1 MNSKLAF
8 ILFYA
13 SSAQIFSQAVSPD
26 LFNHLE
32 WRNIG
37 PFRAGR
43 TVAVGGVGGS
53 SPVFYIG
60 SVDGGVW
67 RTSDAGTVW
76 KPLFDQQPVQSIG
89 AIEVSQTDP
98 NLIWVGTGETDIRS
112 DLSSGDGVYKST
124 DGGKTWKNM
133 GLKDTRQ
140 IARVVIDPRD
150 NNTVYVGALGYAY
163 GNNSDRGVFKS
174 TDGGATWNK
183 VLDKGDSVGV
193 ADLAIVPNDS
203 NTLFACIWDAHRPPW
218 SQYGPTNG
226 HASGLYKTTDG
237 GKTWTQ
243 LTGHGLPEGKWGRSG
258 VAVSKDGKRVYAL
271 ILARRA
277 GLYVSDDG
285 GETWVLRN
293 PDARLTGRDWYFSRI
308 TIDPNDPDTLYI
320 PNTAFYRTT
329 DAGRTFTIVRGAPGG
344 DDYHE
349 VWVDPKDS
357 SRMILCSDHGATI
370 SIDKGATW
378 TSWYDQPTGQMYHVT
393 TTDTFPYVV
402 LGAQQD
408 DGTLG
413 ILSRTDHESI
423 TARDWYIAA
432 QPESGYVAVDRLHPD
447 IIYVSSSYG
456 GVVRVDHRTQLSTSI
471 NPWPAGN
478 FGGDISTHKY
488 RATWTPVVTMS
499 PVDKT
504 ALYLGTQYVM
514 KTVDGGNHWTQI
526 SPDLTGANKDKM
538 KSRLRLLVVRRICEL
553 QRARAQRSRSTHHSQ
568 LHRARLWNHLYHR
581 TFSAPGRNYLDRQRH
596 GPCLPDARWRQEL
609 DQCDSA

>member
-67 RTSDAGTVW
+67 RTSDAGMVW

-203 NTLFACIWDAHRPPW
+203 NTLFACMWDAHRPPW

-329 DAGRTFTIVRGAPGG
+329 DAGKTFTIVRGAPGG

-357 SRMILCSDHGATI
+357 
-370 SIDKGATW
+370 
-378 TSWYDQPTGQMYHVT
+378 
-393 TTDTFPYVV
+393 
-402 LGAQQD
+402 
-408 DGTLG
+408 
-413 ILSRTDHESI
+413 
-423 TARDWYIAA
+423 
-432 QPESGYVAVDRLHPD
+432 
-447 IIYVSSSYG
+447 
-456 GVVRVDHRTQLSTSI
+456 
-471 NPWPAGN
+471 
-478 FGGDISTHKY
+478 
-488 RATWTPVVTMS
+488 RA
-499 PVDKT
+499 
-504 ALYLGTQYVM
+504 
-514 KTVDGGNHWTQI
+514 
-526 SPDLTGANKDKM
+526 
-538 KSRLRLLVVRRICEL
+538 
-553 QRARAQRSRSTHHSQ
+553 
-568 LHRARLWNHLYHR
+568 
-581 TFSAPGRNYLDRQRH
+581 
-596 GPCLPDARWRQEL
+596 
-609 DQCDSA
+609 